1 MKINVNKVAKI
12 ISIVMIVAM
21 LVAIVNPVFAAKDPK
36 DITIND
42 SQTDSIS
49 KLGGQIIGI
58 VTTIGSVVAVLI
70 LVVLGVKY
78 MMGSAEEKA
87 EYKKTLMPYVIGAV
101 LVFAASTLAHVI
113 YNFSQNISA

>member
-1 MKINVNKVAKI
+1 MKINVNKVTKI

-21 LVAIVNPVFAAKDPK
+21 LVAMVSPVFAVNPA
-36 DITIND
+36 DIKADESNTGTI
-42 SQTDSIS
+42 TT
-49 KLGGQIIGI
+49 LGSQIIGI

-101 LVFAASTLAHVI
+101 LVFAASTIAGVI
-113 YNFSQNISA
+113 FSFSQNIK

>member
-1 MKINVNKVAKI
+1 MKINVNKVTKI

-21 LVAIVNPVFAAKDPK
+21 LIAMVTPVLAVDPGTIK
-36 DITIND
+36 PNEDNTKQIT
-42 SQTDSIS
+42 T
-49 KLGGQIIGI
+49 LGSQIIGI
-58 VTTIGSVVAVLI
+58 VTTIGSVVAVLV

-101 LVFAASTLAHVI
+101 LVFAASTIAGVI
-113 YNFSQNISA
+113 FSFSKNIQA